1 MASIVTVAEL
11 RSILGVST
19 SLYSDA
25 YLTDVIDT
33 AEAVILPMLV
43 KYSSPI
49 DVVALQDNVAT
60 YYVLGDNNFSAG
72 QSVVVTGVG
81 SPFNGTFT
89 ILESSNIDYDSFVLR
104 SNSRIFLDGSYR
116 EFNGFF
122 TVSITNAN
130 ITERKVIPSGLATL
144 SGAAT
149 YVGVS
154 AVESAVLAVS
164 VEVFQSRIAPGGQI
178 EGIDFTTVSPYRLGR
193 SLFNR
198 VSGLLGPYIDTDSM
212 VQ

>member
-1 MASIVTVAEL
+1 MATIVTPAEL
-11 RSILGVST
+11 RSVLGVSN
-19 SLYSDA
+19 SLYNDA

-49 DVVALQDNVAT
+49 DVVSLQDNVAT
-60 YYVLGDNNFSAG
+60 YYVLGDNNFSVG

-89 ILESSNIDYDSFVLR
+89 ILESSNLDYDSFVLR

-122 TVSITNAN
+122 TVDLVNAD

-144 SGAAT
+144 SGAST
-149 YVGVS
+149 YVGNS

-178 EGIDFTTVSPYRLGR
+178 EGIDFTNVSPYRLGR

-198 VSGLLGPYIDTDSM
+198 VSGLLGAYIDTDSM

>member
-1 MASIVTVAEL
+1 MATIITPAEL
-11 RSILGVST
+11 RSVLGVSN
-19 SLYSDA
+19 SLYNDA

-49 DVVALQDNVAT
+49 DVVALQDNIAT
-60 YYVLGDNNFSAG
+60 YYVLGDNNFG
-72 QSVVVTGVG
+72 VDQSVVITGVG
-81 SPFNGTFT
+81 APFNGTFT
-89 ILESSNIDYDSFVLR
+89 ILESSNLDYDSFILR

-122 TVSITNAN
+122 TVAITNAD

-149 YVGVS
+149 YVGNS

-178 EGIDFTTVSPYRLGR
+178 EGIDFTQVSPYRLGR

-198 VSGLLGPYIDTDSM
+198 VSGLLGAFIDTDSM

>member
-1 MASIVTVAEL
+1 MATIVTPAEL
-11 RSILGVST
+11 RSVLGVSN
-19 SLYSDA
+19 SLYSDS

-33 AEAVILPMLV
+33 AESVILPMLV

-49 DVVALQDNVAT
+49 DVVALQDNIAT
-60 YYVLGDNNFSAG
+60 YYVLGDNNFSVD

-81 SPFNGTFT
+81 APFNGTFT
-89 ILESSNIDYDSFVLR
+89 ILESSNLDYDSFILR

-122 TVSITNAN
+122 TVAITNAD

-144 SGAAT
+144 SGAST
-149 YVGVS
+149 YVGNA

-178 EGIDFTTVSPYRLGR
+178 EGIDFTSVSPYRLGR

-198 VSGLLGPYIDTDSM
+198 VSGLLGPFIDTDSM

>member
-1 MASIVTVAEL
+1 MATIVTVAEL

-19 SLYSDA
+19 SLYNDA

-49 DVVALQDNVAT
+49 DVVALQDNIAT

-72 QSVVVTGVG
+72 QSVVITGVG

-89 ILESSNIDYDSFVLR
+89 ILESSNIDYDSFILR

-122 TVSITNAN
+122 TVALTNAD
-130 ITERKVIPSGLATL
+130 ITERRVIPSGVATL
-144 SGAAT
+144 SGAST
-149 YVGVS
+149 YVGNS

-178 EGIDFTTVSPYRLGR
+178 EGVDFTQVSPYRLGR

-198 VSGLLGPYIDTDSM
+198 VSGLLGAFIDTDSM

>member
-1 MASIVTVAEL
+1 MATIVTVAEL

-19 SLYSDA
+19 ALYSDA

-49 DVVALQDNVAT
+49 DVVALQDNIAT
-60 YYVLGDNNFSAG
+60 YYVLGDNNFSTG
-72 QSVVVTGVG
+72 QSVVITGVG

-89 ILESSNIDYDSFVLR
+89 ILESSNIDYDSFILR

-122 TVSITNAN
+122 TVALVNAD

-144 SGAAT
+144 SGAST
-149 YVGVS
+149 YVGNS

-198 VSGLLGPYIDTDSM
+198 VSGLLGAFIDTDSM

>member
-1 MASIVTVAEL
+1 MATIVSVSEL

-19 SLYSDA
+19 SLYNDA

-43 KYSSPI
+43 RYSSPI
-49 DVVALQDNVAT
+49 DRVSLTDNIAT
-60 YYVLGDNNFSAG
+60 YSVLGDNNFSEG
-72 QSVVVTGVG
+72 QSVVITGVG
-81 SPFNGTFT
+81 TPFNGTFT
-89 ILESSNIDYDSFVLR
+89 ILESSNYDYDSFILR
-104 SNSRIFLDGSYR
+104 SDSRIFLDGSYR
-116 EFNGFF
+116 EFDGFF
-122 TVSITNAN
+122 TVAITNAN
-130 ITERKVIPSGLATL
+130 INERKVIPSGLATL
-144 SGAAT
+144 SGAST
-149 YVGVS
+149 YVGNS

-178 EGIDFTTVSPYRLGR
+178 EGIDFTQVSPYRLGR

-198 VSGLLGPYIDTDSM
+198 VSGLLGAFIDTDSM

>member
-1 MASIVTVAEL
+1 MATIVTPAEL
-11 RSILGVST
+11 RSVLGVSN
-19 SLYSDA
+19 SLYSDS

-33 AEAVILPMLV
+33 AESVILPMLV

-49 DVVALQDNVAT
+49 DTVTLQDNIAT
-60 YYVLGDNNFSAG
+60 YGVLGDNNFSEG
-72 QSVVVTGVG
+72 QSVVITGVG

-89 ILESSNIDYDSFVLR
+89 ILESSNIDVESFIVR
-104 SNSRIFLDGSYR
+104 SSSRIYLDGMYR
-116 EFNGFF
+116 EFNGYF
-122 TVSITNAN
+122 TVSITNAD

-144 SGAAT
+144 SGAST
-149 YVGVS
+149 YVGNA

-178 EGIDFTTVSPYRLGR
+178 EGVDFTSVSPYRLGR

-198 VSGLLGPYIDTDSM
+198 VSGLLGAYIDTDSM

>member
-1 MASIVTVAEL
+1 MATIVTVAEL
-11 RSILGVST
+11 RSILGVSP
-19 SLYSDA
+19 SLYNDA

-49 DVVALQDNVAT
+49 DVVALQDNIAT
-60 YYVLGDNNFSAG
+60 YYVLGDNNFSTG
-72 QSVVVTGVG
+72 QSVVITGVG

-89 ILESSNIDYDSFVLR
+89 ILESSNIDYDSFILR

-122 TVSITNAN
+122 TVALTNAD
-130 ITERKVIPSGLATL
+130 ITERRVIPSGVATL
-144 SGAAT
+144 SGAST
-149 YVGVS
+149 YVGNS

-178 EGIDFTTVSPYRLGR
+178 EGIDFTQVSPYRLGR

-198 VSGLLGPYIDTDSM
+198 VSGLLGAFIDTDSM

>member
-1 MASIVTVAEL
+1 MPTIVTVAEL

-19 SLYSDA
+19 ALYNDA
-25 YLTDVIDT
+25 YLADVIDT
-33 AEAVILPMLV
+33 AESVILPMLV
-43 KYSSPI
+43 KYASPI
-49 DVVALQDNVAT
+49 ARVQLEDNIA
-60 YYVLGDNNFSAG
+60 YYTVLGNNNFSTG
-72 QSVVVTGVG
+72 QSVVITGCG

-89 ILESSNIDYDSFVLR
+89 ILESSNYDVDTFIVN
-104 SNSRIFLDGSYR
+104 SNSRIFVDGVYR

-122 TVSITNAN
+122 TVAITNAD

-144 SGAAT
+144 SGAST
-149 YVGVS
+149 YVGVP

-178 EGIDFTTVSPYRLGR
+178 EGVDFTNVSPYRLGR

-198 VSGLLGPYIDTDSM
+198 VSGLLGAYIDTDSM

>member
-1 MASIVTVAEL
+1 MATIVTPAEL
-11 RSILGVST
+11 RSVLGVSN
-19 SLYSDA
+19 SLYNDA

-33 AEAVILPMLV
+33 AESVILPMLV

-49 DVVALQDNVAT
+49 DVVALQDNIAT
-60 YYVLGDNNFSAG
+60 YYVLGDNNFGVG

-89 ILESSNIDYDSFVLR
+89 ILESSNLDYDSFILR

-122 TVSITNAN
+122 TVAITNAD

-144 SGAAT
+144 SGAST
-149 YVGVS
+149 YVGNA

-178 EGIDFTTVSPYRLGR
+178 EGIDFTQVSPYRLGR

-198 VSGLLGPYIDTDSM
+198 VSGLLGAFIDTDSM

>member
-11 RSILGVST
+11 RSVLGVST

-43 KYSSPI
+43 KYANAI
-49 DVVALQDNVAT
+49 DSVELEANVAIYQT
-60 YYVLGDNNFSAG
+60 VGQNEFSAG
-72 QSVVVTGVG
+72 QSVVITGCG

-89 ILESSNIDYDSFVLR
+89 ISDSYDDL
-104 SNSRIFLDGSYR
+104 
-116 EFNGFF
+116 F
-122 TVSITNAN
+122 TVAITNAD
-130 ITERKVIPSGLATL
+130 IARKNVIPSGLATL
-144 SGAAT
+144 SGAST

-178 EGIDFTTVSPYRLGR
+178 EGVDFTQVSPYRLGR

-198 VSGLLGPYIDTDSM
+198 VSGLLGAYIDTSSM

>member
-11 RSILGVST
+11 RSILGVSV

-33 AEAVILPMLV
+33 SEAVILPMLV
-43 KYSSPI
+43 KYASPI
-49 DVVALQDNVAT
+49 SKVQLQNNVAT
-60 YYVLGDNNFSAG
+60 YAVLGNNNFSEG
-72 QSVVVTGVG
+72 QSVVITGCG

-89 ILESSNIDYDSFVLR
+89 ILESSNLDYDDIVIN
-104 SNSRIFLDGSYR
+104 SNQRIFIDGLYKD
-116 EFNGFF
+116 FTAYF
-122 TVSITNAN
+122 TVAITNAD
-130 ITERKVIPSGLATL
+130 ILERNVIPSGLATL

-149 YVGVS
+149 YVGVP
-154 AVESAVLAVS
+154 AVESAVLAVA

-178 EGIDFTTVSPYRLGR
+178 EGVDFTSVSPYRLGR

-198 VSGLLGPYIDTDSM
+198 VSGLLGQYLDVETM
-212 VQ
+212 AQ

>member
-19 SLYSDA
+19 SLYNDA

-43 KYSSPI
+43 KYASPI
-49 DVVALQDNVAT
+49 ASVELESNIAT
-60 YYVLGDNNFSAG
+60 YRVLGDNNFSEG
-72 QSVVVTGVG
+72 QSVVITGCG

-89 ILESSNIDYDSFVLR
+89 ILESSNISAEGFVVK
-104 SNSRIFLDGSYR
+104 SDSRIFVDAIYS
-116 EFNGFF
+116 EFTGYF
-122 TVSITNAN
+122 TVAITNAD
-130 ITERKVIPSGLATL
+130 IIQRKVIPSGLATL
-144 SGAAT
+144 SGAST

-178 EGIDFTTVSPYRLGR
+178 EGIDFTNVSPYRLGR

-198 VSGLLGPYIDTDSM
+198 VSGLLGAYIDTDSM

>member
-1 MASIVTVAEL
+1 MATIVTAAEL
-11 RSILGVST
+11 RSVLGVSS
-19 SLYSDA
+19 SLYNDA

-33 AEAVILPMLV
+33 AEAVILPMLTT
-43 KYSSPI
+43 YSSPI
-49 DVVALQDNVAT
+49 DVVSLTDNIAT
-60 YYVLGDNNFSAG
+60 YSVLGDNNFSEG

-89 ILESSNIDYDSFVLR
+89 ILESSHYDQDAFIIK
-104 SNSRIFLDGSYR
+104 SNSRVFLNGDYR
-116 EFNGFF
+116 EFDGYF
-122 TVSITNAN
+122 TVAITNAD
-130 ITERKVIPSGLATL
+130 IVERKVIPSGLATL
-144 SGAAT
+144 SGAST

-178 EGIDFTTVSPYRLGR
+178 EGIDFTQVSPYRLGR

-198 VSGLLGPYIDTDSM
+198 VSGLLGAYIDVETM

>member
-33 AEAVILPMLV
+33 SEAVILPMLV
-43 KYSSPI
+43 KYASPI
-49 DVVALQDNVAT
+49 QKVQLSGNVAT
-60 YYVLGDNNFSAG
+60 YVVVGNNIFSEG
-72 QSVVVTGVG
+72 QSVVITGCG

-89 ILESSNIDYDSFVLR
+89 ILESSNIDFDDVIIN
-104 SNSRIFLDGSYR
+104 SNQRIFIDGVYSD
-116 EFNGFF
+116 FNAFF
-122 TVSITNAN
+122 TVSLTNAD
-130 ITERKVIPSGLATL
+130 ISERNVIPSGLATL

-149 YVGVS
+149 YVGVP
-154 AVESAVLAVS
+154 AVESAVLAVA

-198 VSGLLGPYIDTDSM
+198 VSGLLGQYLDVETM

>member
-1 MASIVTVAEL
+1 MATIVTPAEL
-11 RSILGVST
+11 RSVLGVSN
-19 SLYSDA
+19 SLYNDA

-33 AEAVILPMLV
+33 AESVILPMLV

-49 DVVALQDNVAT
+49 DVVALQDNIAT
-60 YYVLGDNNFSAG
+60 YYVLGDNNFSVD

-81 SPFNGTFT
+81 APFNGTFT
-89 ILESSNIDYDSFVLR
+89 ILESSNLDYDSFILR

-122 TVSITNAN
+122 TVAITNAD

-144 SGAAT
+144 SGAST
-149 YVGVS
+149 YVGNA

-178 EGIDFTTVSPYRLGR
+178 EGVDFTSVSPYRLGR

-198 VSGLLGPYIDTDSM
+198 VSGLLGAYIDTDSM

>member
-122 TVSITNAN
+122 TVSINNAD

-178 EGIDFTTVSPYRLGR
+178 EGIDFTNVSPYRLGR

-198 VSGLLGPYIDTDSM
+198 VSGLLGAYIDTDSM